1 MATLIEKAVKYCVP
15 CAGLVWWDLCRSI
28 PTHPPPPPQVPIGSN
43 QSHSAPLSTPSLTMP
58 PTTVPSYHLIE
69 EALTSEGTLAP
80 VGSTRAR
87 LPPLGPLLFFLI
99 EYWDRY

>member
-1 MATLIEKAVKYCVP
+1 MYHVPVWFGGTFAAVSQHT
-15 CAGLVWWDLCRSI
+15 A
-28 PTHPPPPPQVPIGSN
+28 PPQVPIGSN

-80 VGSTRAR
+80 VGSPRAR